1 MTRKSAKVTQ
11 AWKQSALNRKE
22 SETIAHQTW
31 RNTHTSIL
39 SHTLIKSNITY
50 SANLKDPVTTM
61 SLY

>member
-31 RNTHTSIL
+31 RSIL